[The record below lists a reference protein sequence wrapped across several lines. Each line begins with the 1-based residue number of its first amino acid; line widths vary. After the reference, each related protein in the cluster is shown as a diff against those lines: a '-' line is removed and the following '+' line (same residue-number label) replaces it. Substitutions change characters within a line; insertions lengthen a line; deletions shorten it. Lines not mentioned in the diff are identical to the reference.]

1 MSNPKDKNALPQPR
15 RLFEKVVFEVKAYVG
30 QNWHYFT
37 CNVMQNHTE
46 NPATDKKKM
55 DFPQIEMVQSLPLA
69 EKEPGK
75 NGVAVEQNQV
85 LWVSSE
91 VRWLLYL

>member
-1 MSNPKDKNALPQPR
+1 
-15 RLFEKVVFEVKAYVG
+15 
-30 QNWHYFT
+30 
-37 CNVMQNHTE
+37 
-46 NPATDKKKM
+46 
-55 DFPQIEMVQSLPLA
+55 MVQSLPLA

-85 LWVSSE
+85 LSQCRVSSE